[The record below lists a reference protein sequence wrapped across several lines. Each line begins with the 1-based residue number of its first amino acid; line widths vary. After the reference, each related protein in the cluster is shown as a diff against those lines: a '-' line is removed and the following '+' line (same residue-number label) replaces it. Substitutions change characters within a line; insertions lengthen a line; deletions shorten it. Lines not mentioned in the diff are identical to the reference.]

1 MIQTQIELTEEQM
14 SALEKLAKKRRISLS
29 ELVRESI
36 TNSLRSDVARSDSEM
51 KRKALDIAGRFRSGL
66 GDLSEGHDKYLSET
80 YDR

>member
-36 TNSLRSDVARSDSEM
+36 TNTLRSDVARGDSEM